1 MIKNPLAKTDSKQL
15 KVVSLLAGM
24 LFLPVFLDSSGIFNS
39 TSFDARG
46 IPSSILIALL
56 FPFAVFMCKSAT
68 SFYVLTVLV
77 ICVLFPTATFGV
89 FNSQYFSLTLVMS
102 YILPLF
108 VGFSACSLIKRIEP
122 SATPERVLL
131 AGVYVVGIVAL
142 FWVPYQ
148 VGNVL
153 SLSRANGSVFDI
165 FVIYQV
171 WVYFP
176 TVLAIT
182 FCASFLSSGPVMW
195 VFRSVILIGIIF
207 TGAREPFLFIFV
219 VVGIVTLTQGRV
231 KYFLMSFLLGLFFL
245 AALYVIITIFP
256 ETAIALKFGGMLT
269 GASGLDGGR
278 IKVLEQFQ
286 FGEINPLLG
295 IGFSDFGLFGSPH
308 NQYIELYYR
317 GGIFG
322 LIISAILLLFW
333 IRSYGFCSKLVWSIF
348 GAVLLVT
355 NVVNTP
361 IRAPYTGAIIWT
373 LFFFL
378 VEARRSL
385 PKQATSG
392 QFTSGSL
399 RPYYR

>member
-108 VGFSACSLIKRIEP
+108 VGFSACYLIKRIEP

-148 VGNVL
+148 VDNIL
-153 SLSRANGSVFDI
+153 SLSRANGSVFDT

-171 WVYFP
+171 WVYWP

-182 FCASFLSSGPVMW
+182 FCASFISSNPVLW
-195 VFRSVILIGIIF
+195 ILRGFIFLGIIF

-219 VVGIVTLTQGRV
+219 FGGILMLTKGRI
-231 KYFLMSFLLGLFFL
+231 KYFLMFFLLGALFF
-245 AALYVIITIFP
+245 AVLYGVTVLYP
-256 ETAIALKFGGMLT
+256 DTLIALKFAGMLT
-269 GASGLDGGR
+269 GETSLSGGR
-278 IKVLEQFQ
+278 FEVLEQFQ
-286 FGEINPLLG
+286 LSKVNPFWG
-295 IGFSDFGLFGSPH
+295 IGFSDRGVFGTPH

-317 GGIFG
+317 GGLFG
-322 LIISAILLLFW
+322 LIISAILLFFW

-378 VEARRSL
+378 VEARRSRSRG
-385 PKQATSG
+385 AS
-392 QFTSGSL
+392 F
-399 RPYYR
+399 